1 MITNVKSKCLQFTLI
16 ELLVVIAIIA
26 ILAGM
31 LLPALAAA
39 KESGNAAR
47 CVSNVKQL
55 GLATLSYTDHYNEY
69 FVLSSEDINST
80 NNKRWCGE
88 RDSASDPWDP
98 ARSPLAPFL
107 GKEGK
112 VKECPS
118 LANFIDRES
127 SGAFEKG
134 CGGYGYNYFYLGSA
148 QWSGNGD
155 WDWDVMVANDRIS
168 TKLSMVKKPSK
179 TVMFADAVFTAAD
192 GKLIE
197 YHALEPE
204 TANWGNPTP
213 STHFRHKKKANTV
226 FVDGHAAPE
235 TGMESSSHVD
245 FWIKNKIGVYGNE
258 DYLLKFDK

>member
-69 FVLSSEDINST
+69 FVLSSEDGNST

-127 SGAFEKG
+127 SDAFEKG
-134 CGGYGYNYFYLGSA
+134 NGGYGYNYFYLGSA
-148 QWSGNGD
+148 LWNENGD
-155 WDWDVMVANDRIS
+155 GDPCLIS

-179 TVMFADAVFTAAD
+179 TVMFADAVITANWRVD

-197 YHALEPE
+197 YHVLEPE
-204 TANWGNPTP
+204 TGSWGNLTPT
-213 STHFRHKKKANTV
+213 THFRHKKKANTV

-235 TGMESSSHVD
+235 SGMESSSYVD
-245 FWIKNKIGVYGNE
+245 FWIKNKMGVYGNE

>member
-31 LLPALAAA
+31 LLPALAVA

-127 SGAFEKG
+127 SDAFEKG
-134 CGGYGYNYFYLGSA
+134 NGGYGYNYFYLGSA
-148 QWSGNGD
+148 LWNENGD
-155 WDWDVMVANDRIS
+155 GDPCLIS

-179 TVMFADAVFTAAD
+179 TVMFADAVITANWRVD

-197 YHALEPE
+197 YHVLEPE
-204 TANWGNPTP
+204 TTPGWNPTP

-235 TGMESSSHVD
+235 TGMESSFHVD
-245 FWIKNKIGVYGNE
+245 FWIKHKIGVYGNE

>member
-1 MITNVKSKCLQFTLI
+1 MITNVKSKCLQFTLM

-69 FVLSSEDINST
+69 FVLAGEDALDYPNK
-80 NNKRWCGE
+80 KRWCGE

-107 GKEGK
+107 GKDGK

-127 SGAFEKG
+127 SDAFEKG
-134 CGGYGYNYFYLGSA
+134 NGGYGYNYFYLGSA
-148 QWSGNGD
+148 QWNGN
-155 WDWDVMVANDRIS
+155 WDGRFS
-168 TKLSMVKKPSK
+168 TKISMVKKPSK
-179 TVMFADAVFTAAD
+179 TVMFADAVFTADYSAD

-197 YHALEPE
+197 YHVLEPE
-204 TANWGNPTP
+204 TASWGNPAPT
-213 STHFRHKKKANTV
+213 THFRHRKRANTV
-226 FVDGHAAPE
+226 YVDGHVAPE
-235 TGMESSSHVD
+235 SGVENPSHVD
-245 FWIKNKIGVYGNE
+245 FWIKHKIGVYGNE

>member
-69 FVLSSEDINST
+69 FVLAGEDALDYPNK
-80 NNKRWCGE
+80 KRWCGE
-88 RDSASDPWDP
+88 RDSGSDPWDP

-127 SGAFEKG
+127 SDAFEKG
-134 CGGYGYNYFYLGSA
+134 CGGYGYNYVYLGSA
-148 QWSGNGD
+148 QWNGNGD
-155 WDWDVMVANDRIS
+155 GRIS

-179 TVMFADAVFTAAD
+179 TVMFADAVFTAGYSAD

-197 YHALEPE
+197 YHVLEPE
-204 TANWGNPTP
+204 TTPIWNPTP

-226 FVDGHAAPE
+226 FVDGHVAPE
-235 TGMESSSHVD
+235 TGMESSFHVD
-245 FWIKNKIGVYGNE
+245 FWIKHKIGVYGNE